1 MAFSLYQGSTKD
13 LPAPTWIEPKRSST
27 WPLNV
32 PLNVA
37 ATIDHHRSILKEML
51 PAHLIIVAGHSPH
64 EEPLLV
70 LRIDDPEFLD
80 FYFQRCCLIA
90 CFDYADERAGR
101 SLDGAINFPLG
112 RLLGHGC

>member
-1 MAFSLYQGSTKD
+1 
-13 LPAPTWIEPKRSST
+13 
-27 WPLNV
+27 V

-64 EEPLLV
+64 EELLLV

-80 FYFQRCCLIA
+80 CYFQRVMPVLTV
-90 CFDYADERAGR
+90 Y
-101 SLDGAINFPLG
+101 STML
-112 RLLGHGC
+112 RL